1 MKILAIA
8 DVEQSWLTTGFD
20 PERLRGVNNFAIF
33 YTCARNMPETRPAKG

>member
-20 PERLRGVNNFAIF
+20 PERLRISCSVN
-33 YTCARNMPETRPAKG
+33 P